1 VKVAIS
7 DTTLASCSSNK
18 RAFSPFLYRSITL
31 YESERVSMRARG
43 WFGGFGLVWYWI
55 TYAIDELE
63 QEALQLLLVEREVQY
78 RR

>member
-1 VKVAIS
+1 
-7 DTTLASCSSNK
+7 
-18 RAFSPFLYRSITL
+18 
-31 YESERVSMRARG
+31 MRARG